1 MAGFSL
7 HRELEI
13 DAEAG
18 IPAPEVLRLATLG
31 AARIFDVRKAVVT
44 VKDGLVYRP
53 AELYRRAGR
62 EALSALRTV
71 SFSDRVAEGVVS
83 MFASARLMAM
93 RPVALGMKSHIGW
106 TAVVALAGPA
116 ASAEV
121 VAKRRIDMATTF
133 DEGAVYHKGQELP
146 FDRAEALIR
155 SSEEKFERTARE
167 ALSTLVAELQAAGCE
182 VVASGLVSGDGKA
195 LPPLASILRSHALV
209 HAAEGELYRR
219 VLIRA
224 CEACGIRAL
233 AIPAKEI
240 ELRAAGALGIAPAR
254 LAARLAELG
263 KRSGRPWARDQKESA
278 LAGWIAL
285 GALAGG
291 RT

>member
-1 MAGFSL
+1 M
-7 HRELEI
+7 
-13 DAEAG
+13 
-18 IPAPEVLRLATLG
+18 
-31 AARIFDVRKAVVT
+31 
-44 VKDGLVYRP
+44 
-53 AELYRRAGR
+53 
-62 EALSALRTV
+62 
-71 SFSDRVAEGVVS
+71 
-83 MFASARLMAM
+83 
-93 RPVALGMKSHIGW
+93 
-106 TAVVALAGPA
+106 
-116 ASAEV
+116 
-121 VAKRRIDMATTF
+121 
-133 DEGAVYHKGQELP
+133 
-146 FDRAEALIR
+146 
-155 SSEEKFERTARE
+155 
-167 ALSTLVAELQAAGCE
+167 
-182 VVASGLVSGDGKA
+182 
-195 LPPLASILRSHALV
+195 V